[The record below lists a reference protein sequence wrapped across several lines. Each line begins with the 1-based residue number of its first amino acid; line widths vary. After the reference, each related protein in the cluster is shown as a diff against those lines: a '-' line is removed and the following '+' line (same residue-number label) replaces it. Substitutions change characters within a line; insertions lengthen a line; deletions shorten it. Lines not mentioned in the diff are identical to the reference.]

1 MQEEQV
7 PKCHLF
13 SRIRHSSDLFLRST
27 ESRNCF
33 EVHHGPGVLWVSVS
47 KGGGVEM
54 KKSCFQ
60 STGKQGESANGGM
73 QFCKRWTSYG
83 GRGLSSQKD
92 PLSLK
97 TSADLTF
104 PPPSAQYFQLLID
117 PHPSWNLARQK
128 PGNSTSLIIVGSLT
142 GGGLL
147 LVGGSQCFCFELNA
161 ESTFWSASIG
171 AVCRVLFCTR
181 TAWNFPDF
189 LFSERIYSTHA

>member
-1 MQEEQV
+1 MQEKQV

-27 ESRNCF
+27 ESWNCF
-33 EVHHGPGVLWVSVS
+33 EVHRGPGVLWVSVS

-97 TSADLTF
+97 SSADLTF

-128 PGNSTSLIIVGSLT
+128 PGNSTPLIIVGSLT
-142 GGGLL
+142 GGNCTWQAGRSVSVLNL
-147 LVGGSQCFCFELNA
+147 MQNQLFEVHL
-161 ESTFWSASIG
+161 
-171 AVCRVLFCTR
+171 
-181 TAWNFPDF
+181 
-189 LFSERIYSTHA
+189 

>member
-1 MQEEQV
+1 MDQV
-7 PKCHLF
+7 CC
-13 SRIRHSSDLFLRST
+13 
-27 ESRNCF
+27 E
-33 EVHHGPGVLWVSVS
+33 WVCQR
-47 KGGGVEM
+47 KGGLGVEM

-73 QFCKRWTSYG
+73 QFCKRWTSYV

-128 PGNSTSLIIVGSLT
+128 PGNSTPLIIVGSLT
-142 GGGLL
+142 GGELHL
-147 LVGGSQCFCFELNA
+147 AGGSQCFCFELNA

-171 AVCRVLFCTR
+171 AVCRVFYCKR
-181 TAWNFPDF
+181 TAWHFPDF
-189 LFSERIYSTHA
+189 LSSKFERIYSTHA